1 VKGSGVWAVYD
12 EIIFTDG
19 SALFFKSNGA
29 TTAEATKGSFKGT
42 TTIIGG
48 KGKYEGVKGDG
59 IVSGARLQPLPDA
72 GAELYADVT
81 LNIKK

>member
-29 TTAEATKGSFKGT
+29 TTAEATK
-42 TTIIGG
+42 
-48 KGKYEGVKGDG
+48 
-59 IVSGARLQPLPDA
+59 DA
-72 GAELYADVT
+72 SREPQSSSVERE
-81 LNIKK
+81 I